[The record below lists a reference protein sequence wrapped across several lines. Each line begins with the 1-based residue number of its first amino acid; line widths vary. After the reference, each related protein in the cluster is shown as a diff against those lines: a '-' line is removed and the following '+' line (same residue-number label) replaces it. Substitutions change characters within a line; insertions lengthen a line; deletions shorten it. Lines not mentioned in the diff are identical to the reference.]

1 MFVQS
6 VPNIFSAGLDILEMY
21 KAKPER
27 AAQFWRALQD
37 FWIKLYGS
45 SNVFIAAL
53 NVRGDQL
60 KNL

>member
-1 MFVQS
+1 
-6 VPNIFSAGLDILEMY
+6 MY

-60 KNL
+60 KHLLIVF